1 MVKNFPYKDQLSQ
14 YYDVESSWLHPR
26 PLPPP
31 TADQS
36 KRLAPETA
44 AFDLLM
50 ALFAFAIV
58 TVLVITCPTD
68 PGCIIPLLVV
78 YYAGAGLH
86 LLLKA
91 YHLWNQRR

>member
-36 KRLAPETA
+36 KRLAPENA

-50 ALFAFAIV
+50 ALFAFAIAL
-58 TVLVITCPTD
+58 VLLVSAPTN

-78 YYAGAGLH
+78 YYAAAVLH
-86 LLLKA
+86 LALKA
-91 YHLWNQRR
+91 YHRRNQRS